1 MDGVAGRAC
10 ETIDD
15 ARWRSIE
22 NSITMTVVEARDDG
36 TAVKEGI
43 DTTRTGMTIDG
54 AEIAADAADEGDD
67 DAIEARETTVR

>member
-1 MDGVAGRAC
+1 
-10 ETIDD
+10 
-15 ARWRSIE
+15 
-22 NSITMTVVEARDDG
+22 MTVVEARDDG

-54 AEIAADAADEGDD
+54 AEIAADAADEGDE